1 MIPTR
6 LLNTTRDSDRNRNR
20 VVIIPSKEESLPT
33 AKLYE
38 IYRTIEY
45 KGTKGSAGG
54 RELLI

>member
-38 IYRTIEY
+38 VYRTTEY